1 MTNPSMTSPG
11 LMPAIIP
18 EHRGWF
24 TFLGIVLI
32 VAGVVAIA
40 FPFISTIAA
49 KVALGWLFLI
59 GGVAQVIHAFS
70 TQKWSE
76 FLFDL
81 LIGALY
87 VVVGAWLAFL
97 PLTGIITLTILLAAM
112 FVVEG
117 VLEIGMGFRIRPRA
131 GWVWLVISGIV
142 AIAAGVLIVSGLP
155 GTATWAIGLLVGIN
169 MIFSGVSYISLA
181 SAVKA

>member
-1 MTNPSMTSPG
+1 MTNPSMSSPG

-32 VAGVVAIA
+32 IAGAAAIA
-40 FPFISTIAA
+40 FPFITTIAA
-49 KVALGWLFLI
+49 KIFLGGLFLV
-59 GGVAQVIHAFS
+59 GGVTQVIHAFS

-87 VVVGAWLAFL
+87 VLVGAWLAFL
-97 PLTGIITLTILLAAM
+97 PLTAIITLTILLAAL

-117 VLEIGMGFRIRPRA
+117 VLEISMGFRTRPKE
-131 GWVWLVISGIV
+131 GWVWLVFSGTV
-142 AIAAGVLIVSGLP
+142 AIAAGVLILSGLP

-169 MIFSGVSYISLA
+169 MIFSGVSYVSLA
-181 SAVKA
+181 STVKA